1 MFDADGTLH
10 VGGFGLINP
19 TERLCKYRPEE
30 CLECFIV
37 AHTIDWLPKLRTSG
51 IDNSQKYGPN
61 FVCKEVFRSVKGYAG
76 ILSRNGL
83 SSNHRHPYSRLKVLL
98 PYVSNSYSDTIGLEK
113 ITKLEHFH
121 YCGKVYD
128 ISVEETERF
137 FAGSGLGAHNSSL
150 YPSMI
155 NQLNI
160 SFDTFSGKII
170 DPLVYNFL
178 KNIEDVL
185 KTKMGIIPQQIY
197 SNIYDLIVKFVDRVK
212 PQNKGDYIQNC
223 YFVLAHLLRKLA
235 SSKKTIQ
242 ELFNQQTIE
251 DYLLLKRYLLPA
263 LDLFEDIHPNSKE
276 YNSFCNEYLINN
288 SLPDKLEYLYIIE
301 NILQPSIC
309 VKKILVKDF
318 EKYLKENN
326 LILSLSGCLFIKHEI
341 KEGLFIEFLK
351 NLKELRNTYEKERDK
366 YKKGSQEYDFFEMR
380 QKAIKTIMNTTL
392 I

>member
-1 MFDADGTLH
+1 
-10 VGGFGLINP
+10 
-19 TERLCKYRPEE
+19 
-30 CLECFIV
+30 
-37 AHTIDWLPKLRTSG
+37 
-51 IDNSQKYGPN
+51 
-61 FVCKEVFRSVKGYAG
+61 
-76 ILSRNGL
+76 
-83 SSNHRHPYSRLKVLL
+83 
-98 PYVSNSYSDTIGLEK
+98 
-113 ITKLEHFH
+113 
-121 YCGKVYD
+121 
-128 ISVEETERF
+128 
-137 FAGSGLGAHNSSL
+137 L
-150 YPSMI
+150 YPSII

-185 KTKMGIIPQQIY
+185 KAKMGIIPQQIY

-212 PQNKGDYIQNC
+212 PQNKGDYVQNC
-223 YFVLAHLLRKLA
+223 YFILAHLLRKLA
-235 SSKKTIQ
+235 NSKKTVQ
-242 ELFNQQTIE
+242 QLFDPQTLE
-251 DYLLLKRYLLPA
+251 EYLLLKRYLLPA

-309 VKKILVKDF
+309 VKKILIKDF

-351 NLKELRNTYEKERDK
+351 NLKDMRNQYEKQRD
-366 YKKGSQEYDFFEMR
+366 
-380 QKAIKTIMNTTL
+380 TI
-392 I
+392 